1 MFSSLASLL
10 LLGAVP
16 PMDVPTLSA
25 ARPGIEVF
33 HVTSPTV
40 LKNINVTN
48 RLSASGV
55 LLLDVKS
62 GEVLLSKNPDQQ
74 RPMASLTKIMT
85 ALLVL
90 EEYPLYE
97 VMMIPK
103 SMDQIP
109 GSTIGLKAGEH
120 FSIGSLLKGLLI
132 HSGNDAAYTLAM
144 YKEKSVAH
152 FVQKMNK
159 RAAALGL
166 KNTHF
171 TNHAGLDNEQQY
183 SSPRDLAWLTVAAL
197 RNNEFRSIVQT
208 KTAKIFTNEGREFDL
223 RNTNELLHE
232 NDHVRGVKTGT
243 TDAAG
248 ECLIV
253 LFEKQGREYLLVL
266 LGAKDRYTDSL
277 YILKAVQDA
286 LPE

>member
-1 MFSSLASLL
+1 
-10 LLGAVP
+10 
-16 PMDVPTLSA
+16 
-25 ARPGIEVF
+25 
-33 HVTSPTV
+33 
-40 LKNINVTN
+40 
-48 RLSASGV
+48 
-55 LLLDVKS
+55 
-62 GEVLLSKNPDQQ
+62 
-74 RPMASLTKIMT
+74 
-85 ALLVL
+85 
-90 EEYPLYE
+90 
-97 VMMIPK
+97 
-103 SMDQIP
+103 MDQIP

-171 TNHAGLDNEQQY
+171 TNPAGLDNEQQY

-253 LFEKQGREYLLVL
+253 LFEEQGREYLLVL